1 MFLNLRNNWPHNAVY
16 KARNGTYWEGDCT
29 LNILVSICITVMA
42 SSHEVNMNV
51 HMHAHT
57 LGFCC
62 FRCRFLPLSFIIS
75 WAGYTQRKERRGMR
89 VFGSPLC
96 HHGPTYRMCHLQR
109 MSFCPPH
116 PAPLC
121 LIQPARVMMGCNT
134 PREMEWTCWN
144 AHAVVFSFFSWCV
157 CTWSVIYM
165 VNTNYP
171 FLLLFCLLS

>member
-16 KARNGTYWEGDCT
+16 KARNGTYLEGDCN

-57 LGFCC
+57 LGSCC

-75 WAGYTQRKERRGMR
+75 WAGYTRRKERRGMR

-109 MSFCPPH
+109 MSFCPP
-116 PAPLC
+116 PIPPLSV
-121 LIQPARVMMGCNT
+121 LYSQLGWWWDAT
-134 PREMEWTCWN
+134 PHGRWSERAEMHTRLCF
-144 AHAVVFSFFSWCV
+144 HFF
-157 CTWSVIYM
+157 
-165 VNTNYP
+165 
-171 FLLLFCLLS
+171 